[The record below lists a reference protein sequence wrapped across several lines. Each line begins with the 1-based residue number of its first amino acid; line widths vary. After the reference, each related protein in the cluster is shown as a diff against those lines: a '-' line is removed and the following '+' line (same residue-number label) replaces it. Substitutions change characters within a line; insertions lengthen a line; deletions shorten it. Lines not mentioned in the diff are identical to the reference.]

1 MLLRIKKSKEKNMDK
16 EKIEKQAKEILDKFS
31 NALDKVKKF
40 DENFYVVRKNAERE
54 ENGKSN
60 ISFKS
65 KLLENAP
72 SKNEDFVVVEKRSWK
87 NG

>member
-1 MLLRIKKSKEKNMDK
+1 MDK